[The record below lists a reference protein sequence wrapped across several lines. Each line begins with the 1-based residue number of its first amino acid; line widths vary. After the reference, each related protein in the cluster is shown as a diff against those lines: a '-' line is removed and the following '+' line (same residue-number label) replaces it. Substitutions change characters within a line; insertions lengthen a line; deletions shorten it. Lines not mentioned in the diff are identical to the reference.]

1 MRAPLIST
9 VVLQPDPP
17 WWEQWAAGFV
27 VVMLT
32 GAVLGPIFA
41 PDQGEAPILRL
52 VWPPIYLITLTL
64 VLVRFRDMCR
74 AWPAWIAVLLLV
86 GLAFSSKYWS
96 IFAEVTQR
104 RTIAM
109 AMTSIFAVYL
119 GAAFRGIA
127 LPRLLMHA
135 GLVMGVGSLVMIF
148 AMPSIG
154 VHSDV
159 NAGLWRGLWYE
170 KNQMGLVMVIAAV
183 SAAACLA
190 AGDPRR
196 LIPFATLG
204 LSTPLIL
211 GTQSKTSLLCLVL
224 GVGLIGGL
232 WVLRRGGPAL
242 TVVAV
247 WLGVVAVGFSA
258 WLWSTESGEI
268 LEALGKDPSLTGR
281 TDIWASLMRRVA
293 ERPLTGYGYAAFW
306 GPHSEP
312 AAFVR
317 QETQW
322 IVPSAHNGWIDL
334 LVQVGWPGTFLVG
347 AILAIAALCL
357 IVRLPHQGVREGW
370 WSLSYLTVF
379 VLLSLSES
387 VILTHQHLPW
397 ALVLAI
403 VARATM
409 REPTAARAPAAAL
422 APRPRAAYV
431 TGSRIAA
438 QSRHGSLR
446 RSFPVR

>member
-1 MRAPLIST
+1 MHARLTSAVPVQT
-9 VVLQPDPP
+9 DPP
-17 WWEQWAAGFV
+17 WWEQLAAGFV

-32 GAVLGPIFA
+32 GALLGPLFA
-41 PDQGEAPILRL
+41 PDQGETPVLRL
-52 VWPPIYLITLTL
+52 VWPPVYLITLLL

-96 IFAEVTQR
+96 IYAEVTQR

-109 AMTSIFAVYL
+109 AMTSVFAVYL
-119 GAAFRGIA
+119 GAAFRGVA
-127 LPRLLMHA
+127 LPRLLMRA
-135 GLVMGVGSLVMIF
+135 GLLMGVGAVVMVF
-148 AMPSIG
+148 AFPAIG
-154 VHSDV
+154 VHQDV

-170 KNQMGLVMVIAAV
+170 KNQMGLVMVISAV

-196 LIPFATLG
+196 RVPLATLA
-204 LSTPLIL
+204 LSTLLIL
-211 GTQSKTSLLCLVL
+211 GAQSKTSLLCLVL

-232 WVLRRGGPAL
+232 WALRRGGPAL
-242 TVVAV
+242 AV
-247 WLGVVAVGFSA
+247 LAAWLGVVALALGA
-258 WLWSTESGEI
+258 WLWSTESAEI
-268 LEALGKDPSLTGR
+268 LDALGKDPSLTGR

-293 ERPLTGYGYAAFW
+293 ERPMTGYGYAAFW

-334 LVQVGWPGTFLVG
+334 LVQLGWPGAVLVG
-347 AILAIAALCL
+347 ALLAAAAVCL
-357 IVRLPHQGVREGW
+357 IVRLPRQGAREGW
-370 WSLSYLTVF
+370 WSLSYLAVF
-379 VLLSLSES
+379 LLLSLSES
-387 VILTHQHLPW
+387 VILTHQNLPW
-397 ALVLAI
+397 ALCLAI

-409 REPTAARAPAAAL
+409 RQPSPERSAAAAL
-422 APRPRAAYV
+422 APHRRAAYV
-431 TGSRIAA
+431 VPSRIAA
-438 QSRHGSLR
+438 HSRHGSIR
-446 RSFPVR
+446 RPLPVR